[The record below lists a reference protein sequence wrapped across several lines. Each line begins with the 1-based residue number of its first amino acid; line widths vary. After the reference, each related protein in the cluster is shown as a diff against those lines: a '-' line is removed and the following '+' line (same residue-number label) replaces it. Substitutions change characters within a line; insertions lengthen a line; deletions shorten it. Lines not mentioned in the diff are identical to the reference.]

1 MRKIVIFISSIIL
14 IGAQQTQG
22 VLSKNVN
29 NDYTNLNIAK
39 SFDMRGIQ
47 AGKHTLKWNATND
60 LGEKVGTG
68 VYLYQLQTKDFMKT
82 RKMIFMK

>member
-1 MRKIVIFISSIIL
+1 M
-14 IGAQQTQG
+14 
-22 VLSKNVN
+22 SKNFADERETGSDV
-29 NDYTNLNIAK
+29 YG
-39 SFDMRGIQ
+39 FDAMRGIQ
-47 AGKHTLKWNATND
+47 AGKHTLRWNATND

>member
-1 MRKIVIFISSIIL
+1 MS
-14 IGAQQTQG
+14 
-22 VLSKNVN
+22 NVTLTIYN
-29 NDYTNLNIAK
+29 MLGQKVK
-39 SFDMRGIQ
+39 SFDMGGIQ
-47 AGKHTLKWNATND
+47 AGKHTLRWNATND